1 MKKLF
6 TFLSAFTFCLSLSA
20 QIIITRDDMPDV
32 GDTIRL
38 SNATILTGF
47 DPSSTGPDY
56 YWDFTGLEPQTQVV
70 EGYVSTQ
77 STPFLYQIIFNT
89 NVANLAS
96 PIADINFLPG
106 FEVTEA
112 YIFYKESNSNYVRAG
127 YAATIA
133 GVPVPM
139 KFDLPE
145 LLYTFPLEASSPA
158 DSSSSNYSLSFP
170 GIGYF
175 SIDRKRVN
183 VVDGWGTLATPF
195 GSYNTLRIK
204 STVYEYD
211 SLYIDSIQFGT
222 PVNRIY
228 TEYKWIANGH
238 SIPVM
243 TITREGPLTTAQY
256 IDTVRN
262 LTPMNVDLGADQT
275 ICRGTSTTITAEVTG
290 GTPPYNYLWN
300 TLETTASIEVQPLE
314 TTIYNVLVTDQQN
327 NISTGRITVY
337 VTDFKDI
344 NLGADTLLCANFSIN
359 FEAGEDLEEIHWFV
373 NDTELSQN
381 QTFVLDSTGIGLNE
395 AVVRLEYLDNGCT
408 GSDEVVVNFY
418 ICGSIQDQVPVL
430 LNIAPN
436 PVKNYLSIE
445 HSGFT
450 SKAKVL
456 ITSSSGQIFKI
467 KADFES
473 QDRIFVSTE
482 SLKAGN
488 YLIIISEGNKKGV
501 AKFIK
506 Y

>member
-6 TFLSAFTFCLSLSA
+6 TLLFAVSLCLNLPA
-20 QIIITRDDMPDV
+20 QITITRDDMPNV

-38 SNATILTGF
+38 SNAAILSGF

-56 YWDFTGLEPQTQVV
+56 YWDFTNLEPQTQVV

-96 PIADINFLPG
+96 PITDINFLPG
-106 FEVTEA
+106 FEVTDA
-112 YIFYKESNSNYVRAG
+112 YIFYKESNTSYVRAG
-127 YAATIA
+127 YAASIA

-145 LLYTFPLEASSPA
+145 LLYTFPLGASSPA
-158 DSSSSNYSLSFP
+158 DSSSSSYNLSFP

-183 VVDGWGTLATPF
+183 VVDGWGTLTTPF
-195 GSYNTLRIK
+195 GTYNTLRVR
-204 STVYEYD
+204 SSVQEYD
-211 SLYIDSIQFGT
+211 SIYIDSIQFGV

-243 TITREGPLTTAQY
+243 TITQEGPLTTAQY

-262 LTPMNVDLGADQT
+262 LTPMSVSLGADQT
-275 ICRGTSTTITAEVTG
+275 ICRGTSATLTAEVTG
-290 GTPPYNYLWN
+290 GTPPYSYLWN
-300 TLETTASIEVQPLE
+300 TLETTATIVVEPSE
-314 TTIYNVLVTDQQN
+314 TTTFTVIVTDLQN
-327 NISTGRITVY
+327 NISMGSITVN
-337 VTDFKDI
+337 VNDFKDI
-344 NLGADTLLCANFSIN
+344 SLGADTLLCANFSIN

-373 NDTELSQN
+373 NDIELSQN
-381 QTFVLDSTGIGLNE
+381 PTFVLDSTGIGLNE
-395 AVVRLEYLDNGCT
+395 AVVRLEYLDNGCS

-418 ICGSIQDQVPVL
+418 ICGSIQNQEPVL
-430 LNIAPN
+430 LTIAPN
-436 PVKNYLSIE
+436 PVKDYLSIE

-450 SKAKVL
+450 NKANVL
-456 ITSSSGQIFKI
+456 ITSASGQMFKLNT
-467 KADFES
+467 DFES
-473 QDRIFVSTE
+473 KDRIIVRTE

-488 YLIIISEGNKKGV
+488 YLIIISEGNKKGI

-506 Y
+506 N

>member
-1 MKKLF
+1 
-6 TFLSAFTFCLSLSA
+6 
-20 QIIITRDDMPDV
+20 MPDV

-38 SNATILTGF
+38 SNAAILTGF

-56 YWDFTGLEPQTQVV
+56 YWDFTTLEPQNQVV

-96 PIADINFLPG
+96 PIAGINFLPG

-112 YIFYKESNSNYVRAG
+112 YIFYKESNTNYVRAG

-183 VVDGWGTLATPF
+183 VVDGWGTIATPF
-195 GSYNTLRIK
+195 GNFNTLRVR

-222 PVNRIY
+222 PINRIY
-228 TEYKWIANGH
+228 TEYKWIASGH
-238 SIPVM
+238 SIPVL
-243 TITREGPLTTAQY
+243 TITQEGPLTTAQY

-262 LTPMNVDLGADQT
+262 LTPMNVSLGADQT
-275 ICRGTSTTITAEVTG
+275 ICSGTATTLTAEVTG
-290 GTPPYNYLWN
+290 GTPPFSYLWS
-300 TLETTASIEVQPLE
+300 TLETTVSIEVQPLD
-314 TTIYNVLVTDQQN
+314 TTIYTVIVTDQMN
-327 NISTGRITVY
+327 NISTGSTTVN
-337 VTDFKDI
+337 VTDFKEI

-359 FEAGEDLEEIHWFV
+359 FDAGDDPEEIHWFV
-373 NDTELSQN
+373 NDIEISQN
-381 QTFVLDSTGIGLNE
+381 PTFVLDSTGTGLNE
-395 AVVRLEYLDNGCT
+395 ALVRLEYIDNGCP
-408 GSDEVVVNFY
+408 GSDEILVNFY
-418 ICGSIQDQVPVL
+418 ICGGLQDHESVL
-430 LNIAPN
+430 LHIAPN
-436 PVKNYLSIE
+436 PVKDYLSIE
-445 HSGFT
+445 NSGFT
-450 SKAKVL
+450 SESKVL
-456 ITSSSGQIFKI
+456 ITNTSGQIFKLNTE
-467 KADFES
+467 FES
-473 QDRIFVSTE
+473 LDRIIVKTGT
-482 SLKAGN
+482 LKPGN
-488 YLIIISEGNKKGV
+488 YILILSEGNKKGV
-501 AKFIK
+501 AKFVK
-506 Y
+506 N